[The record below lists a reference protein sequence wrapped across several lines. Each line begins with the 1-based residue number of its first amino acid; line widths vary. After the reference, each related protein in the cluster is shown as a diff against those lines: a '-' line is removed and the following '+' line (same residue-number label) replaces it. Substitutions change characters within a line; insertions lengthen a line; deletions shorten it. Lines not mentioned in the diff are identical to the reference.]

1 MVWFVRLFPFSL
13 SSFFFH
19 LLVSFVMRLPQS
31 LALLCVTRNTLR
43 SGINRIKARSSNRRK
58 MQPSRPQFGTS
69 PPPPRRPDPRSPCD
83 LDNLVRYHT
92 WHCVWA
98 LHRKYLC
105 LLCCVC
111 STGSF
116 LLLSYHGAWSIFIVY
131 ICVIFVYF
139 AQKKGQILKQK
150 DKKQFTALSASAV
163 VKPSISL
170 FCFSLIVILDFIP
183 QVLRARQC

>member
-43 SGINRIKARSSNRRK
+43 SGINRIKARSSNRHK
-58 MQPSRPQFGTS
+58 MQPSRPRFGTS
-69 PPPPRRPDPRSPCD
+69 PPAVQTPAPHVTWTVSFAITHDIVCELCIGNIFVFSVVFARRKASC
-83 LDNLVRYHT
+83 
-92 WHCVWA
+92 C
-98 LHRKYLC
+98 C
-105 LLCCVC
+105 LIMAP
-111 STGSF
+111 GQYFF
-116 LLLSYHGAWSIFIVY
+116 LSIFVLFSFILRKEKGSNIKTEGQKTVH
-131 ICVIFVYF
+131 CFVCF
-139 AQKKGQILKQK
+139 SCGKTPH
-150 DKKQFTALSASAV
+150 F
-163 VKPSISL
+163 P